1 MGIYSDILLTADY
14 DHTVTGPDGVIPQ
27 RNLDAIR
34 FFIDNGGTFTL
45 NTGRS
50 VPMIQSFKDIL
61 PVNAPLLL
69 YNGSAAYDLQ
79 KKKMLF
85 CHTIRLDMQ
94 QTLEECIAAFPDLT
108 VELQAEDAHYCF
120 SENPAFGTFS
130 VNNHCAWGVA
140 KTDDDLGPFMKFT
153 LYGTFHEPTLHG
165 LYTGSEEELRR
176 MDEVEQLLR
185 DKYGEYCEVFRA
197 AKRIIDVHAKGVS
210 KGLSARMLKGRLNK
224 NILVCIGDGENDIT
238 MLNEADYAFTPS
250 DGVISGRFPT
260 VCACGDGA
268 VADLI
273 YNELPRIVKNKA

>member
-27 RNLDAIR
+27 KNLDAIR

-79 KKKMLF
+79 EKKMLF
-85 CHTIRLDMQ
+85 CHNIRLDMQ

-120 SENPAFGTFS
+120 SENPAFGAFS

-140 KTDDDLGPFMKFT
+140 KTDDALGPFMKFT
-153 LYGTFHEPTLHG
+153 LYGTFHEPTLHD

-176 MDEVEQLLR
+176 MDEVEHLLR